1 MKTATENARLSVE
14 DMSASE
20 EASFLKWLRK
30 RRPEAETPTLDDAA
44 RWWRAK
50 LKSGDVLPGIGW
62 PATVMVD
69 DLVEDYINALKRKI
83 TKRGNSTAMGRFV
96 TLVGAV
102 GKDKSSVVGV
112 WVGRKR
118 QYTLRGLDECRDG
131 FEEEYGKQDWDDDA
145 QAQAGGPE
153 ADSEAREVVSP
164 DQPAGA
170 DRVD

>member
-62 PATVMVD
+62 PATLMVD
-69 DLVEDYINALKRKI
+69 DLTNDYIEELKHDI
-83 TKRGNSTAMGRFV
+83 TVRGDATKMGRFLV
-96 TLVGAV
+96 KVGAV
-102 GKDKSSVVGV
+102 EDKKSSVVGV

-131 FEEEYGKQDWDDDA
+131 FEEEYGMQEWDDDA
-145 QAQAGGPE
+145 QVGAGGPE